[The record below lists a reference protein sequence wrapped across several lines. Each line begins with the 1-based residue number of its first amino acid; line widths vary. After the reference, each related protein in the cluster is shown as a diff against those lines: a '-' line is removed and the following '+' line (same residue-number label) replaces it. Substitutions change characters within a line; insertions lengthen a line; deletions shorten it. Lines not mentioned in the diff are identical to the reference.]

1 MGQCYNSIV
10 VDAPASEVWNALR
23 NFHDLSW
30 AAGVIESLDVVG
42 DKGAFEAGARRLLN
56 GVFAETLIDLD
67 DESKTIRYSIND
79 GPGPMATAE
88 VASYEGR
95 AQVFPITAT
104 DQSFVLWTSEYKAND
119 EPAVGELCKP
129 HLPRAASGSSG
140 PLCGLVVPAAS
151 RLHRPDQHDTNHR
164 HHGKD
169 GQGDTP

>member
-10 VDAPASEVWNALR
+10 VDAPASEVWSALR

-67 DESKTIRYSIND
+67 DESKTIRYSIDD
-79 GPGPMATAE
+79 GPGPMATTE

-95 AQVFPITAT
+95 AQVFPITTT

-119 EPAVGELCKP
+119 EAAVGELCNP
-129 HLPRAASGSSG
+129 IYHALLAA
-140 PLCGLVVPAAS
+140 LAA
-151 RLHRPDQHDTNHR
+151 HFA
-164 HHGKD
+164 G
-169 GQGDTP
+169 